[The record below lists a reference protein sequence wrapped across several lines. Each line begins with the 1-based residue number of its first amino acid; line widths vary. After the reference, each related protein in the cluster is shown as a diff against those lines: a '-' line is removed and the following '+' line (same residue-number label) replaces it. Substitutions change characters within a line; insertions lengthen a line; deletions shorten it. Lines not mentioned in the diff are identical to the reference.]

1 MATRWNAVT
10 GRIETTARGHAVLAD
25 PRLNRGTAFTKE
37 ERRALDLV
45 GLLPPHVLTQD
56 QQAARAYAQY
66 SAQPNE
72 LAKNVYLTALHD
84 RNEVLFY
91 RLLGD
96 HLPEMLPIVYTPTV
110 GPAIER
116 YSYEYRRPR
125 GVYLSVNAPEDIERS
140 LRASGLG
147 SDDVDLIVA
156 TDGEAILGIGD
167 WGVGGIDI
175 AVGKLAVYTAAA
187 GVDPGRTLPV
197 MLDVGTNRK
206 ELLDDPLYLG
216 NRHIRVDQDT
226 YDAFIEAYV
235 TAATKLFPDAL
246 LHWEDFG
253 PTNARRILGR
263 YRGRVLSFNDDIQGT
278 GAVNLAAVLSGAQA
292 SGVPLGDHRIV
303 IFGAGTA
310 GIGIADQLRDALI
323 ASGLSAQEATRRLW
337 CIDRHGLLT
346 DDQSELRDFQVRYA
360 RPASEVTNWDRD
372 QEIDGITLAEV
383 VRQIRPT
390 ILIGTSGQG
399 GSFTESIVR
408 LMAAHVTR
416 PIILPMSNPTELAE
430 AVPADLLAWTDGRAL
445 VATGSPFAPVEHG
458 GLTYQIGQANNA
470 LIFPGLGL
478 GVIVAKATK
487 VTDGMLA
494 AAGHAVARR
503 IDATAPGAPLL
514 PLTHQLGETSAAVA
528 VAVARAAARDQVA
541 RNVVDDTIGEC
552 VRAAIWRPIYRPI
565 EAV

>member
-1 MATRWNAVT
+1 M
-10 GRIETTARGHAVLAD
+10 
-25 PRLNRGTAFTKE
+25 
-37 ERRALDLV
+37 ERR
-45 GLLPPHVLTQD
+45 
-56 QQAARAYAQY
+56 
-66 SAQPNE
+66 S
-72 LAKNVYLTALHD
+72 
-84 RNEVLFY
+84 
-91 RLLGD
+91 
-96 HLPEMLPIVYTPTV
+96 
-110 GPAIER
+110 
-116 YSYEYRRPR
+116 
-125 GVYLSVNAPEDIERS
+125 
-140 LRASGLG
+140 
-147 SDDVDLIVA
+147 
-156 TDGEAILGIGD
+156 

-216 NRHIRVDQDT
+216 NRHARVDQDT

-253 PTNARRILGR
+253 PTNARRILDR

-278 GAVNLAAVLSGAQA
+278 GAVNLAAVLSGARA

-323 ASGLSAQEATRRLW
+323 ANGLSAQEATRRLW
-337 CIDRHGLLT
+337 CIDRRGLLT
-346 DDQSELRDFQVRYA
+346 DDQSGLRDFQVRYA
-360 RPASEVTNWDRD
+360 RPASEVANWDRD
-372 QEIDGITLAEV
+372 QKVDGITLAEV
-383 VRQIRPT
+383 VRQVRPT

-399 GSFTESIVR
+399 GSFTEPIVR
-408 LMAAHVTR
+408 LMAAHVAR

-445 VATGSPFAPVEHG
+445 VATGSPFAPVEYG

-494 AAGHAVARR
+494 AAGHAVARQ

-514 PLTHQLGETSAAVA
+514 PLTYQLGETSAAVA
-528 VAVARAAARDQVA
+528 VAVAHAAARDQVA
-541 RNVVDDTIGEC
+541 RIVVDDTIGES
-552 VRAAIWRPIYRPI
+552 VRAAIWRPIYGPI